1 MKRLTIY
8 NKLFIVFCVAMICF
22 IAVTVPHEKDG
33 KDSKDSKKQSTENV
47 EKDKL

>member
-22 IAVTVPHEKDG
+22 IAVTVPHEKDN
-33 KDSKDSKKQSTENV
+33 KDSKKQSTEKV
-47 EKDKL
+47 EKEKL